1 MERELGYKVS
11 SAENHVLAVIGI
23 DPVTQSS
30 PCGEN
35 IRYETVFEELEA
47 ELAKQESLS
56 SEVVDWK
63 HVAEL
68 SSNILKN
75 SSKDILVGVY
85 LTQALLITEGYAGLA
100 VGLKILSDMVEK
112 HWDCLFP
119 PAKRMRAR
127 ATAITW
133 LAERAG
139 SFISEKTPTANDAE
153 AVAEAAKYIRLL
165 DTELAEKMGDSA
177 PIVANLS
184 RPLINY
190 KKSAEA
196 EMARVSAQAA
206 PAPAAETSTE
216 TQTQAQPA
224 SPARAKPAKSTVV
237 TEEAGD
243 ITSENDAKKI
253 LRQTQDSVRKV
264 SKYWSGKKLSD
275 ARAYRV
281 ARVASWIMIEAAPPA
296 NEGVTQVMPP
306 AADRIKFFER
316 QIEKAE
322 YSTVLPEL
330 EKTLVR
336 APFWIDGH
344 NMVVTVLHAMGGEY
358 EKAANAVIGELRHFL
373 HRIPELQ
380 NLSFSDQ
387 TPFASD
393 QTKMWLEAEV
403 LNSASGAAEA
413 SSAAGSVASAWDH
426 ALVQAR
432 KKAAAGDKKAAMK
445 VFHDGIASAG
455 QVRDKFYWR
464 CALAELLLQTGDAAA
479 ASNLLKPMTE
489 QIETYRLN
497 EWEPDLLSRIY
508 KLLYQSY
515 RKQQAKKKEDS
526 ALNELVD
533 SAYDMLCWFDP
544 VTALTVKGEK

>member
-1 MERELGYKVS
+1 MS
-11 SAENHVLAVIGI
+11 SVENHVLAAIGI

-35 IRYETVFEELEA
+35 IRYETVFEELET

-56 SEVVDWK
+56 SEVVDWE
-63 HVAEL
+63 HVSEL

-75 SSKDILVGVY
+75 SSKDILVGAY

-139 SFISEKTPTANDAE
+139 AFISEKTPAANDAE
-153 AVAEAAKYIRLL
+153 AVTEAAEYIRLL
-165 DTELAEKMGDSA
+165 DTELVEKMGDSA
-177 PIVANLS
+177 PMLNDLS
-184 RPLINY
+184 RPLKNY

-196 EMARVSAQAA
+196 EMARLS
-206 PAPAAETSTE
+206 APAAETSAE
-216 TQTQAQPA
+216 TQAQAQSA
-224 SPARAKPAKSTVV
+224 SPAKTKQAKSTVV
-237 TEEAGD
+237 AEEVGD

-253 LRQTQDSVRKV
+253 LRQTQDNVRKV
-264 SKYWSGKKLSD
+264 SNYWSGKKLSD

-296 NEGVTQVMPP
+296 NEGGTQVMPP

-330 EKTLVR
+330 EKTLLR

-387 TPFASD
+387 APFVSE

-403 LNSASGAAEA
+403 LN
-413 SSAAGSVASAWDH
+413 
-426 ALVQAR
+426 
-432 KKAAAGDKKAAMK
+432 
-445 VFHDGIASAG
+445 
-455 QVRDKFYWR
+455 
-464 CALAELLLQTGDAAA
+464 
-479 ASNLLKPMTE
+479 
-489 QIETYRLN
+489 
-497 EWEPDLLSRIY
+497 
-508 KLLYQSY
+508 
-515 RKQQAKKKEDS
+515 
-526 ALNELVD
+526 
-533 SAYDMLCWFDP
+533 
-544 VTALTVKGEK
+544 